1 MMTYKELNST
11 FSEETKTLLAE
22 LAKTNEKS
30 MAIVDK
36 IIESVKPIK
45 QELCKRDVYGILVFD
60 LYDAKS
66 FNETNIAIADRY
78 RDATN
83 EKEVGK

>member
-1 MMTYKELNST
+1 MTYKELNSM
-11 FSEETKTLLAE
+11 FSEETKALLAE

-36 IIESVKPIK
+36 ILESVKPIK
-45 QELCKRDVYGILVFD
+45 KALCKRDVYGILVFD

-78 RDATN
+78 RDVNN